1 MLTNREGLVT
11 QRRKVANPLALAV
24 LAYLLAEPMHPYE
37 LGRRLKQHG
46 KDRNIKYN
54 RGSLYMVVEQ
64 LRRAGF
70 ITEQKTVRDTQR
82 PERTIYKITD
92 DGRDEL
98 YDWMRALVAQP
109 REEYPYFGVALSLLA
124 VLSPSDSAELL
135 SRRLVALTQQTEA
148 TRRVLRTA
156 AEDRVLWVFLAEEE
170 YRLALLEA
178 ERRFVTNLIESLKDP
193 AYHRLW
199 HQRTDELSEGP
210 P

>member
-1 MLTNREGLVT
+1 MT

-37 LGRRLKQHG
+37 LGRRLQAHG

-64 LRRAGF
+64 LRKAGF
-70 ITEQKTVRDTQR
+70 ITEQETVRDTQR
-82 PERTIYKITD
+82 PERTIYQLTH

-109 REEYPYFGVALSLLA
+109 RQEYPHFGVALSLLA
-124 VLSPSDSAELL
+124 VLPPEESAELL
-135 SRRLVALTQQTEA
+135 GQRLAVLTEQAEEARGVVRKATE
-148 TRRVLRTA
+148 
-156 AEDRVLWVFLAEEE
+156 DGVLWVFLVEEE

-193 AYHRLW
+193 AYRRAWHEKAARLA
-199 HQRTDELSEGP
+199 LA
-210 P
+210 